1 MVNKKKTDSKKIKIN
16 KYLIAGL
23 IITGIVIIIGII
35 SAFATPYSTT
45 EMSAAEKFAAPLH
58 STSAILSPY
67 TPKRQPAS
75 AIQALV
81 VPTPLPNP
89 IHPIVIFL

>member
-35 SAFATPYSTT
+35 SAFATLIGATKESTND
-45 EMSAAEKFAAPLH
+45 
-58 STSAILSPY
+58 AILLFTNNILSDSGA
-67 TPKRQPAS
+67 TGANELS
-75 AIQALV
+75 
-81 VPTPLPNP
+81 
-89 IHPIVIFL
+89 VIDTI

>member
-45 EMSAAEKFAAPLH
+45 EMSAAKSLQPL
-58 STSAILSPY
+58 
-67 TPKRQPAS
+67 R
-75 AIQALV
+75 
-81 VPTPLPNP
+81 
-89 IHPIVIFL
+89 